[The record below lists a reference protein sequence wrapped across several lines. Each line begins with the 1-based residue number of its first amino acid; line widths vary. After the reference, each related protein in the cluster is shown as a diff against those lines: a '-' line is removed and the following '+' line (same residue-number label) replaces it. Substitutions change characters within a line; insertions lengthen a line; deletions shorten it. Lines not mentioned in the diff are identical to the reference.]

1 MNPVKRA
8 SIKCIRL
15 KGARQ
20 NNLKG
25 FDIDVPLGKFIVVTG
40 LSGSGKSS
48 LVFET
53 LHAEGQR
60 RYVETFSPY
69 ARQFLEMMDRP
80 DVKGIENVR
89 PSIAIEQRNT
99 VKTSRSTVGTMTEL
113 CDFFKVWFCHVSRL
127 YDPVSGERIEDDNPQ
142 SIWKKAERDWNGR
155 TILLTFLI
163 KRPHDTSWEQIRNAL
178 RSQGYNRILT
188 NGRMRTLD
196 RLEPDEFTS
205 QTISVIQDR
214 LRLDTSAKVRFIDSA
229 QTALRFGQGTMQLHD
244 GSGGL
249 LASYAEGLQSPV
261 SGHRFHRPSPALFS
275 FNSPV
280 GACPQCRGFGR
291 IIEIDDRLVIPDRSL
306 SISQGVIKAFQG
318 SIYGQSHLDLVEACQ
333 QKGIPLDVPYD
344 RLPPEH
350 RKYVIE
356 GDPNYGTE
364 GKRWPHAWYGVRR
377 FFKWLEGNVYKMHVR
392 VFLSKFRAYTRCPAC
407 QGDRLQPDPLNWKW
421 RGRTLPAL
429 YRIPIG
435 ELLSL
440 MERYH
445 RATGDR
451 QADIAA
457 DSIRTR
463 LRYLDQVGLGYL
475 TLDRTSRTLSGG
487 EAERVSLT
495 SCLGSSL
502 VDTLFV
508 LDEPSIGLHSRDI
521 HRLIAI
527 LERLARQGN
536 TVIVVEHDETI
547 IRAADEVIE
556 LGPKPGIEG
565 GRLIYHGDID
575 GLCDR
580 EDSITA
586 NYLSGRATIE
596 LPDRRR
602 SVSRN
607 GASDRKQAS
616 LRISGASK
624 HNIRDLSVCLP
635 LERFVAVSGVSGS
648 GKSTLLNNMIFQ
660 GLRSASGKAVQDPA
674 SMRRIESDIEFSE
687 VLLVDQ
693 TALSRTPRSNAALFS
708 GAWNLIRELFATT
721 DRARS
726 SGLTPSSFSFNS
738 GDGRCHL
745 CNGLGYER
753 VEMQFMA
760 DVFVTCPSCGGQR
773 FQPEIL
779 AVTYRDR
786 SIADILRMNT
796 SEAARFFGDH
806 PKIHVRLITLLKV
819 GLGYLPLGQPLN
831 TLSGGESQRLKLV
844 RYLSRFDGVSHPA
857 LLLLDEPTTGLHRHD
872 VKRLISV
879 LQEIVDLGHSL
890 IVIEHHL
897 DILKSADWVIEMGPG
912 AGSDGGRV
920 ICAGTPEDISRQAGP
935 TAPFLR
941 ETLGPLDR
949 SAPEA
954 RQFFGNDPNPHRR
967 GENGGSPLSAPFSGT
982 TRELIAAEP
991 AAAYRDQKQT
1001 SIQLVGARENNL
1013 RNLSVTFPLGKIS
1026 VITGVSGSGK
1036 STLAFDTIF
1045 AEGQRRFMESMS
1057 PYARQFVEQIPRP
1070 DIDLITGIPPT
1081 VAIEQ
1086 RVTHGTRKS
1095 TVATITEVA
1104 QYLRLLYARI
1114 GVQHS
1119 RKTGRPL
1126 IAQGVPALLDRLLGL
1141 ITAHKGRYSSN
1152 LYLCAP
1158 LVRGRKG
1165 HHQPLADWAADHGYQ
1180 ILRIDGR
1187 FVRIADF
1194 QKLDRYREHDIEVV
1208 VERILPQQGTG
1219 PTAYHR
1225 LLERALQ
1232 LGKGTCLLMTTR
1244 GRIVAWL
1251 STKKT
1256 DPSTGQ
1262 SYPELDPK
1270 HFSWNSPK
1278 GWCPACRGYGSIDRW
1293 MQGHSEF
1300 PEEIKRVEVGSLCP
1314 RCRGGRLNE
1323 TSSSVYLH
1331 FVDGG
1336 YHALPDLLKLT
1347 PEALLGRLGTLKL
1360 DHRGKSIVKD
1370 LLPEI
1375 VERLSFM
1382 KSVGLDYLTMDRAT
1396 VTLSGGEAQR
1406 IRLAAQLGSNL
1417 SGVLYVLDEPSI
1429 GLHAS
1434 DNARLLSSLRNL
1446 RRKGNTLLIVEHDE
1460 QTMREADC
1468 IVDLGPGAG
1477 LHGGSVLAR
1486 GTLEAI
1492 VGNEDSLTGQYLR
1505 TGISHPS
1512 RGSYRTLPTRHPAR
1526 SSKRNSDWLTL
1537 EKASLRN
1544 LKGDDLFLPR
1554 GRLIMV
1560 CGISGAGK
1568 STLIRDLLKPAVTH
1582 ASKSDHR
1589 SLNGRSFTKSGAIVT
1604 ERRDRPVFKRLLNGN
1619 RFRRVIEVDQS
1630 PIGKTPRST
1639 PATYTGAFDLIRG
1652 LFVTLPEARML
1663 GHSPSTYSFNTR
1675 TGRCEECKGAG
1686 RIKLAMNFMPDTYV
1700 VCEECGGAR
1709 YGKELEEIRWKG
1721 KNIAEVLEMSFETAS
1736 EFFSFHRRLHGI
1748 LTLMVEAGLGYLTL
1762 GQSSPTLSG
1771 GEAQRLKLV
1780 SELAKGLQS
1789 SADFAR
1795 GVVPA
1800 NLYILEEPTIGLH
1813 LADCEILIEVLHRLV
1828 DQGHTVIV
1836 IEHHIDLI
1844 AEADYVVEIGPGGG
1858 DAGGEILYQGTI
1870 NGLRECPLSPTAPY
1884 LKGTSNLLDKGG

>member
-25 FDIDVPLGKFIVVTG
+25 FDLDVPLGKFIVVTG

-80 DVKGIENVR
+80 DVQGIENVR

-99 VKTSRSTVGTMTEL
+99 VKTSRSTIGTMTEL
-113 CDFFKVWFCHVSRL
+113 CDFFKVWFCHLSCL
-127 YDPVSGERIEDDNPQ
+127 YDPISGKRIEDDNPQ
-142 SIWKKAERDWNGR
+142 SIWKKALKDWPGE
-155 TILLTFLI
+155 TILLTFLVN
-163 KRPHDTSWEQIRNAL
+163 RPHNSPWDPVRNAL
-178 RSQGYNRILT
+178 LRQGYNRILT
-188 NGRMRTLD
+188 DGRTRKLEC
-196 RLEPDEFTS
+196 LEPDEFPS
-205 QTISVIQDR
+205 QAISVIQDR
-214 LRLDTSAKVRFIDSA
+214 LRLEPGAKVRFIDSA
-229 QTALRFGQGTMQLHD
+229 QTALRFGRGTMQLHD
-244 GSGGL
+244 GSGDL
-249 LASYAEGLQSPV
+249 LASYSEGLQSPL
-261 SGHRFHRPSPALFS
+261 SGRRFRRPSPALFS

-280 GACPQCRGFGR
+280 GACSQCRGFGR
-291 IIEIDDRLVIPDRSL
+291 IIEIDDRLVIPDRTR
-306 SISQGVIKAFQG
+306 SINQGVVKAFQG
-318 SIYGQSHLDLVEACQ
+318 SIYGQSHLDLEKACQ
-333 QKGIPLDVPYD
+333 REKIPLDVPFD
-344 RLPPEH
+344 QLPPED
-350 RKYVIE
+350 RKFVIE
-356 GDPNYGTE
+356 GDPSYGAE
-364 GKRWPHAWYGVRR
+364 GKRSPNAWYGVRR

-407 QGDRLQPDPLNWKW
+407 QGDRLQSESLNWKW
-421 RGRTLPAL
+421 RGRTLPEL
-429 YRIPIG
+429 YRLPIG
-435 ELLSL
+435 DLLSL
-440 MERYH
+440 MERH
-445 RATGDR
+445 PQAAGHR

-457 DSIRTR
+457 DSILTR

-487 EAERVSLT
+487 EAKRVSLT

-521 HRLIAI
+521 HRLIGI

-575 GLCDR
+575 GLCHR
-580 EDSITA
+580 EDSVTA

-596 LPDRRR
+596 RPDRRR

-607 GASDRKQAS
+607 GGSDHAGASRQAS

-624 HNIRDLSVCLP
+624 HNLRDLSVCLP

-648 GKSTLLNNMIFQ
+648 GKSTLLDNTIYQ

-687 VLLVDQ
+687 ILLVDQ
-693 TALSRTPRSNAALFS
+693 TALSRTPRSNAAIFS

-738 GDGRCHL
+738 GDGRCQL
-745 CNGLGYER
+745 CNGRGYER

-760 DVFVTCPSCGGQR
+760 DAFVTCPSCSGQR

-796 SEAARFFGDH
+796 SEAACFFVDH
-806 PKIHVRLITLLKV
+806 PKIHARLTTLLKV

-844 RYLSRFDGVSHPA
+844 RYLSRFDGASHPA

-872 VKRLISV
+872 VKGLISV
-879 LQEIVDLGHSL
+879 LQEIVDRGHSL

-920 ICAGTPEDISRQAGP
+920 ICAGAPEDISRHAGP

-941 ETLGPLDR
+941 EALRQFDR

-954 RQFFGNDPNPHRR
+954 RQFLENEPNRHTR
-967 GENGGSPLSAPFSGT
+967 GEKGDSPLPAYSSRA
-982 TRELIAAEP
+982 TRELIAADP
-991 AAAYRDQKQT
+991 AASYRHERQT

-1036 STLAFDTIF
+1036 TTLAFDTIF

-1070 DIDLITGIPPT
+1070 EIDLITGIPPT

-1119 RKTGRPL
+1119 RKTGLPL
-1126 IAQGVPALLDRLLGL
+1126 IAQDVPALVDRLLEL
-1141 ITAHKGRYSSN
+1141 IAAHKSKYSSN

-1165 HHQPLADWAADHGYQ
+1165 HHQPLADWVADHGYE
-1180 ILRIDGR
+1180 ILRIDGH
-1187 FVRIADF
+1187 FVRIAHF

-1208 VERILPQQGTG
+1208 VEHIRPREDTKVAEYRQ
-1219 PTAYHR
+1219 
-1225 LLERALQ
+1225 LLKRALK
-1232 LGKGTCLLMTTR
+1232 LGRGACLLMTTR
-1244 GRIVAWL
+1244 GRTVAWL

-1278 GWCPACRGYGSIDRW
+1278 GWCPSCRGNGSIARW
-1293 MQGHSEF
+1293 MQGHSEY
-1300 PEEIKRVEVGSLCP
+1300 PDEIKRLDVGSPCP
-1314 RCRGGRLNE
+1314 GCRGGRLNE
-1323 TSSSVYLH
+1323 ISSSVYLH
-1331 FVDGG
+1331 FEDGE
-1336 YHALPDLLKLT
+1336 HLSLPDLLKLT
-1347 PEALLGRLGTLKL
+1347 PKALLGRLRSLKL
-1360 DHRGKSIVKD
+1360 DGRGRAIVKD
-1370 LLPEI
+1370 LLSEI
-1375 VERLSFM
+1375 VERLSFI
-1382 KSVGLDYLTMDRAT
+1382 KRVGLDYLAMDRST

-1406 IRLAAQLGSNL
+1406 IRLAAHLGSNL

-1434 DNARLLSSLRNL
+1434 DNARLLSSLRDL

-1460 QTMREADC
+1460 QTMQEADC

-1486 GTLEAI
+1486 GTLESI
-1492 VGNEDSLTGQYLR
+1492 VGNEASLTGQYLR
-1505 TGISHPS
+1505 KGISHPS
-1512 RGSYRTLPTRHPAR
+1512 RGSYRALPTRYPVH
-1526 SSKRNSDWLTL
+1526 SSKGNSEWLIL

-1544 LKGDDLFLPR
+1544 LKGDDLFLPI
-1554 GRLIMV
+1554 GKLIMV

-1568 STLIRDLLKPAVTH
+1568 STLVRDLLRPAVTH
-1582 ASKSDHR
+1582 ASKSDNR
-1589 SLNGRSFTKSGAIVT
+1589 SLQGRNFTESGAIVT
-1604 ERRDRPVFKRLLNGN
+1604 GRRDRPVFKRLLNGN

-1639 PATYTGAFDLIRG
+1639 PATYTGVFGIIRNLLG
-1652 LFVTLPEARML
+1652 TLPEARML
-1663 GHSPSTYSFNTR
+1663 GHSPSTYSFNTK

-1700 VCEECGGAR
+1700 VCEECEGSR
-1709 YGKELEEIRWKG
+1709 YGKELEDIRWRG
-1721 KNIAEVLEMSFETAS
+1721 KNVAEVLEMSFETAA

-1789 SADFAR
+1789 SADFSK

-1813 LADCEILIEVLHRLV
+1813 LADCEILIGVLHRLV

-1858 DAGGEILYQGTI
+1858 DAGGEILYQGTVG
-1870 NGLRECPLSPTAPY
+1870 GLRKCAVSPTAPY
-1884 LKGTSNLLDKGG
+1884 LREKIG